1 MTEISDEADPAL
13 TCFEHFVGELIDPGS
28 VFHIKLVCG
37 KVSAFQFRRSIPVEH
52 LKTDDP

>member
-37 KVSAFQFRRSIPVEH
+37 KVSAFQFRRSIYKENRNVNPS
-52 LKTDDP
+52 